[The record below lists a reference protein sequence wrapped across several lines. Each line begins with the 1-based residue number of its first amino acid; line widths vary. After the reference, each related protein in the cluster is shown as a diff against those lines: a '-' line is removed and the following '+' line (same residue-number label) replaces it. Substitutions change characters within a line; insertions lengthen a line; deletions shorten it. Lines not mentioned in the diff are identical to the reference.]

1 MKLLCLCTLCIIHL
15 LYITI
20 VTVYILLK
28 EKLKSFL
35 IFRNLDDLYLSLL
48 YAVIFLIRKKLIWF
62 WKVDW

>member
-15 LYITI
+15 LYNITI

-48 YAVIFLIRKKLIWF
+48 YAVIFLIRKKLI
-62 WKVDW
+62 